1 MMNTQTDTPLV
12 SVITP
17 VFNSE
22 KYIGKSIESVL
33 NQTYPSWEMILVDDL
48 STDRSVEIIGDYMK
62 KDERIKLIKLSEN
75 SGAAVARNTA
85 LDASAGRFIAFLD
98 SDDLWKPEKLEK
110 QLAFMQKNDYAFT
123 FTDYE
128 LMDQDGNLLRK
139 TIHMP
144 DSIDYKGLL
153 KNTIIGCL
161 TVMLDRQQVG
171 NIQMPNIRTRQ
182 DFALWLSVL
191 KKGYRAYSIQ
201 EPLSIYRIVEGSI
214 SSNKFKAAK
223 RNWFVYRKIEKLGL
237 LYSSWCFANYVY
249 TSIKKRVKA

>member
-1 MMNTQTDTPLV
+1 MMNAQTDTPLV
-12 SVITP
+12 SIITP

-22 KYIGKSIESVL
+22 KYIGKAIESVL
-33 NQTYPSWEMILVDDL
+33 NQTYPSWEMILVDDM
-48 STDRSVEIIGDYMK
+48 STDRSMEIVGEYMQ

-85 LDASAGRFIAFLD
+85 LNASVGRFIAFLD

-123 FTDYE
+123 FTAYD
-128 LMDQDGNLLRK
+128 LMDQDGNSLRK

-171 NIQMPNIRTRQ
+171 NFQMPNIRTRQ
-182 DFALWLSVL
+182 DFALWLSIL
-191 KKGYRAYSIQ
+191 KKGYRAYALQ

-237 LYSSWCFANYVY
+237 FYSSWCFANYIY